1 MNYQK
6 PFYSLRIKSNN
17 TGYRIVINGCHI
29 DDHRSQTTNQMEYPI
44 NHWLKNGEN
53 SFDIYH
59 LNVNTGFGKKGL
71 RADGEITLELCV
83 RENDQQD
90 VKVINTMVYL
100 GASLNLNKNKVDYTD
115 VDALFST
122 LNNSTKPS
130 QFNVVNNELIP
141 VEDGEFIIGDY
152 QVKKGITKAL
162 HINQTVSLPAPFPR
176 WRFFDADELTYHL
189 DLTDEEWVSSR
200 KQMLEEVYPP
210 LWQALNDNDTQA
222 LTDLFK
228 GRGEEFDQAFYK
240 PNKGQDTFEMVHHLK
255 GLINDQDLSSVR
267 PLKLDESDIHVSFNK
282 KLTWLHVFDYP
293 LTSIVDFKHKHA
305 DIVTRIPIMFARF
318 DGKWEIVR

>member
-1 MNYQK
+1 
-6 PFYSLRIKSNN
+6 
-17 TGYRIVINGCHI
+17 
-29 DDHRSQTTNQMEYPI
+29 MEYPI

-53 SFDIYH
+53 RFDIYH
-59 LNVNTGFGKKGL
+59 LNIPTGFDKLGL
-71 RADGEITLELCV
+71 RGDGEIILELCV
-83 RENDQQD
+83 RENDEQENN
-90 VKVINTMVYL
+90 VIHKTVYL
-100 GASLNLNKNKVDYTD
+100 GERLNITDGVTDYSD
-115 VDALFST
+115 VKALVST
-122 LNNSTKPS
+122 LDSSSQPS
-130 QFNVVNNELIP
+130 QFNMV
-141 VEDGEFIIGDY
+141 DGELVQSDDGSFIIGKY
-152 QVKKGITKAL
+152 QVKDGITEAL
-162 HINQTVSLPAPFPR
+162 HINQTITLPAPFPR

-189 DLTDEEWVSSR
+189 DLTDEEWESTR
-200 KQMLEEVYPP
+200 KQMLEEVYQP
-210 LWQALNDNDTQA
+210 LWQALNDNDTPA
-222 LTDLFK
+222 LTALFK